1 MERYRVYNDRQYN
14 IGLLLPNGTERV
26 VSPGAY
32 TLMTKEEIEHMTGI
46 APGLF
51 AGEKQ
56 LRLEDRKLAV
66 ELGFVLSEDVAVFD
80 AAFIRK
86 QLGFGAAKVKAWLET
101 VTEPYLLEEV
111 LAVVRTMDLPA
122 SKLQVIQERVPGQA
136 LIQTAD
142 E

>member
-14 IGLLLPNGTERV
+14 IGLVLPNGTERV
-26 VSPGAY
+26 VAPGAY
-32 TLMTKEEIEHMTGI
+32 ILLAKEDIEHLAGI

-66 ELGFVLSEDVAVFD
+66 ELGFILDEHVAVFD
-80 AAFIRK
+80 EAFIRK
-86 QLGFGAAKVKAWLET
+86 QLAAGANKIKAWLDTIE
-101 VTEPYLLEEV
+101 EPYLLDEV
-111 LAVVRTMDLPA
+111 LTVARAMDLPA
-122 SKLQVIQERVPGQA
+122 SKLQVIQGKFPDQA
-136 LIQTAD
+136 LIQAMG